1 MDQPGLGFADGLGL
15 TVLLNLVAHDAL
27 LAGGLVKLEE
37 EACLLITVMFFNQP
51 VPGERVGDEVREV
64 RLL

>member
-1 MDQPGLGFADGLGL
+1 MDQPGLGFADSLGL

-27 LAGGLVKLEE
+27 LAGGLVNKYEK
-37 EACLLITVMFFNQP
+37 APLLIAMMFFNQP